1 MSYRK
6 ILTGNVLLW
15 MAAAFVGRLPIAVAP
30 LGLVFLVRDTDGGY
44 ALGATLAAA
53 YVLGEVLGSV
63 VLGAWMRPK
72 RLHVHLAAG
81 MVVGAAAFAGL
92 ALFPE
97 TSVVVTAALAFV
109 AGAAPAAGPGGMRS
123 MLIAL
128 VDKADESRALSA
140 ETVLTQIT
148 WGGAPALVVVLAVNL
163 SPSAPMAL
171 GAVGFLA
178 AAVILF
184 LLPTYR
190 PQDEAARQD
199 AGQDS
204 GQGAD
209 GKQAKAAGRGRVLA
223 SAWPIYLTSAGAMSM
238 LATAELALTP
248 LLEYRHLTVNW
259 AGALLALFSLTSAAG
274 AFLYGLRTWP
284 GTVRGQSLVFLLITS
299 VCVAL
304 SAVFTSLVGIAVA
317 FLAAGVFQA
326 GVMVTRSMSL
336 RQRLPEHAHTAG
348 YSIQYAVQGV
358 GYTITASVAATVLS
372 GSTPVVA
379 ILGGVGI
386 TVLLTLVSAAAELR
400 RRPERDAQPRAV
412 REEAVS

>member
-1 MSYRK
+1 M
-6 ILTGNVLLW
+6 
-15 MAAAFVGRLPIAVAP
+15 
-30 LGLVFLVRDTDGGY
+30 FLVRDTDGGY

-199 AGQDS
+199 AGQ
-204 GQGAD
+204 GTD
-209 GKQAKAAGRGRVLA
+209 GKEAKSEGRGRVLA

-248 LLEYRHLTVNW
+248 LLEYRDLTVNW

-304 SAVFTSLVGIAVA
+304 SAVFTSLLGIAVA

-412 REEAVS
+412 REEAVN

>member
-199 AGQDS
+199 AGQ
-204 GQGAD
+204 GTD
-209 GKQAKAAGRGRVLA
+209 GKEAKSEGRGRVLA

-248 LLEYRHLTVNW
+248 LLEYRDLTVNW

-304 SAVFTSLVGIAVA
+304 SAVFTSLLGIAVA

-412 REEAVS
+412 REEAVN

>member
-6 ILTGNVLLW
+6 IITGNVLLW

-81 MVVGAAAFAGL
+81 MAVGAAAFAGL

-184 LLPTYR
+184 LLPAYR
-190 PQDEAARQD
+190 PQDEAARQET
-199 AGQDS
+199 GQDT
-204 GQGAD
+204 D
-209 GKQAKAAGRGRVLA
+209 GKQAEAVGRGRVLA

-248 LLEYRHLTVNW
+248 LLEYRDLTVNW

-336 RQRLPEHAHTAG
+336 RERLPEHAHTAG

-358 GYTITASVAATVLS
+358 GYTLTASVAATVLS

-386 TVLLTLVSAAAELR
+386 TVLLTLISAAAELR
-400 RRPERDAQPRAV
+400 RRPEGHARPQSV

>member
-6 ILTGNVLLW
+6 ILKGNVLLW

-30 LGLVFLVRDTDGGY
+30 LGLVFLVRDTAGGY
-44 ALGATLAAA
+44 SLGATLAAA

-72 RLHVHLAAG
+72 RLHVHLAVG
-81 MVVGAAAFAGL
+81 MAAGAAAFAGL

-97 TSVVVTAALAFV
+97 APVAVTAALAFA

-128 VDKADESRALSA
+128 VDKADEPRALSA

-148 WGGAPALVVVLAVNL
+148 WGGAPALVVVLAVNA
-163 SPSAPMAL
+163 SPSAPMAV

-184 LLPTYR
+184 LLPAYL
-190 PQDEAARQD
+190 PEAEAQAD
-199 AGQDS
+199 AGAP
-204 GQGAD
+204 GQTDEKAR
-209 GKQAKAAGRGRVLA
+209 AAGRGRVLA

-248 LLEYRHLTVNW
+248 LLEYRQLTVNW

-284 GTVRGQSLVFLLITS
+284 GTVRSQSLVFLLITS

-304 SAVFTSLVGIAVA
+304 SAVFTNLVGIALA

-336 RQRLPEHAHTAG
+336 RERLPEHAHTAG

-386 TVLLTLVSAAAELR
+386 TLLLTLVSAAAELR
-400 RRPERDAQPRAV
+400 RRPARDPELPAV
-412 REEAVS
+412 REGALS